1 MSQTGQPKVYTTS
14 KIYFIVK
21 DIDDFKNKYDKY
33 FKDLEEVYQT
43 GSHSYDGKDF
53 YNIQMD
59 YRKGMFSQEYLNQ
72 LMNTFVMEINTKSDI
87 KSAYYKYKNNNT
99 ECKLYWKNPLL
110 S

>member
-1 MSQTGQPKVYTTS
+1 MSQSGKTYTTS

-21 DIDDFKNKYDKY
+21 DIDDFEQKYDKY
-33 FKDLEEVYQT
+33 FNDLDEVYQT
-43 GSHSYDGKDF
+43 GSHTYDGKNF

-59 YRKGMFSQEYLNQ
+59 YRKGMFNQEYSNK
-72 LMNTFVMEINTKSDI
+72 LMNTFVMEINSKSDI
-87 KSAYYKYKNNNT
+87 KSAYYKYKKNKT